1 MIFSRIACENEVSL
15 MAKCN
20 NKCEVFSRVV
30 GYMRPVDQWNKGK
43 KAEFKDRV
51 EFNESVSL
59 CSGLATKGYPTP
71 IIEKA
76 TM

>member
-1 MIFSRIACENEVSL
+1 

-20 NKCEVFSRVV
+20 RKCEVFSRVV

-43 KAEFKDRV
+43 REEFSDRV
-51 EFNESVSL
+51 EFQEPICNKSSF
-59 CSGLATKGYPTP
+59 ATKGYPTP
-71 IIEKA
+71 TIEKA